1 MPMIA
6 IQELPPRLTTPQRT
20 GVRRAVVAATLGTV
34 IEWFDY
40 ALYGSA
46 SGLVINKLFF
56 PQFSPVGAVLA
67 AFATFA
73 VGFFIRPLGGI
84 VIAHLGD
91 RFGRKP
97 ALIFAIVLM
106 GVATASMG
114 LLPTYGQ
121 IGITAA
127 VLLVALR
134 LLQGFGAGAE
144 YAGAVTLVSEYA
156 PLNRRGVMTALLQS
170 ATLVGV
176 MLSTLA
182 FLAVSTVPEKVLL
195 SWAWRVPFLSSSV
208 MFAVALFISNRLHET
223 PEYIHAMERA
233 SKEHTAAKVP
243 LRELIKHS
251 PKELLFAFLAVTGH
265 NATAYILGVFALSY
279 MTNTLGLARIPVLST
294 LVISTTVGIVMAPLM
309 GALADRLSNA
319 TVYLFGAAFMML
331 FAFPFFLLLNT
342 RDITLIT
349 VAMSLGY
356 GLGFGAMGGA
366 QGALLANLFPT
377 RYRFSGIALSRELN
391 GLLIAGPTPFVATA
405 LVAAAGGRPNYVALY
420 VLICCT
426 VSIFAT
432 WQIMSRQREI
442 PTCWT

>member
-1 MPMIA
+1 MIA
-6 IQELPPRLTTPQRT
+6 SPKRPQSVDSSQRA
-20 GVRRAVVAATLGTV
+20 GIRRAVIAATLGTV

-56 PQFSPVGAVLA
+56 PQFSAVGAVLA

-84 VIAHLGD
+84 VIANLGD

-97 ALIFAIVLM
+97 ALIFAITLM
-106 GVATASMG
+106 GIATVAMG

-121 IGITAA
+121 IGIAAA
-127 VLLVALR
+127 VLLVTLR

-156 PLNRRGVMTALLQS
+156 SPQHRGVMTALLQS
-170 ATLVGV
+170 ATLVGI

-182 FLAVSTVPEKVLL
+182 FLAVSTAPERVLL
-195 SWAWRVPFLSSSV
+195 AWAWRVPFLASAPL
-208 MFAVALFISNRLHET
+208 FALALYVSNRLHET
-223 PEYIHAMERA
+223 PEYIEAMKRA
-233 SKEHTAAKVP
+233 AQQHVAAKIP
-243 LRELIKHS
+243 LKELIRHS
-251 PKELLFAFLAVTGH
+251 PKDLFYAFLSVTGH

-279 MTNTLGLARIPVLST
+279 MTNTLGLPRIPVLTT
-294 LVISTTVGIVMAPLM
+294 LVISTSVGIVMAPLM
-309 GALADRLSNA
+309 GALADRIGN
-319 TVYLFGAAFMML
+319 TKVYIFGAAFMVL
-331 FAFPFFLLLNT
+331 YAFPFFQLLNT
-342 RDITLIT
+342 RNIVLAA

-391 GLLIAGPTPFVATA
+391 GLLIAGPTPFIATA
-405 LVAAAGGRPNYVALY
+405 LVAVGGGKPNYVALY
-420 VLICCT
+420 VLACCA
-426 VSIFAT
+426 VSVLAT
-432 WQIMSRQREI
+432 WRIAKRKRDVRHLQYR
-442 PTCWT
+442 